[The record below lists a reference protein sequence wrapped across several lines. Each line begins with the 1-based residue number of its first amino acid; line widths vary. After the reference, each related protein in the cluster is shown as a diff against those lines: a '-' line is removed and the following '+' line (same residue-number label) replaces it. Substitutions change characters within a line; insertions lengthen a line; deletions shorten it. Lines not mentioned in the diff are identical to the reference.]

1 MPKKSLGL
9 VAALVAAV
17 PILAGCSVATAH
29 DDPPPVTVRSVPG
42 SDAKQVRLTE
52 RAVERLGIATE
63 AVREQ
68 KVTLNG
74 KNGTHEVIPYSAVI
88 YDNDGSTWTFVRI
101 GARTYLRERITVA
114 SIDGSVAVL
123 TQGPAPGAAVV
134 TVGAPEL
141 LGTEYNISGEE

>member
-1 MPKKSLGL
+1 MRRGDRARRPAACAVVVRPRLGCQ
-9 VAALVAAV
+9 
-17 PILAGCSVATAH
+17 G
-29 DDPPPVTVRSVPG
+29 
-42 SDAKQVRLTE
+42 VRLTE

-68 KVTLNG
+68 KITLDG
-74 KNGTHEVIPYSAVI
+74 SSRTHEVIPYSAVI

-114 SIDGSVAVL
+114 SIEGSVAVL